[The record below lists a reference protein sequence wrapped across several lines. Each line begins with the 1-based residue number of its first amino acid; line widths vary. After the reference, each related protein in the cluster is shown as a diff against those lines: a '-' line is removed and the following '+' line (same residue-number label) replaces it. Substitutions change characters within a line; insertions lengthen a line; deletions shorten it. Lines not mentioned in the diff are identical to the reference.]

1 MRQLTLL
8 LLLLSLTACGR
19 GASDIYRAYNISPV
33 RDENG
38 KVAADLAAQNRL
50 SMQVGVVNNYFYE
63 PPSHETVTDS
73 EAEEADETDNSDEML
88 PDTENDAEAS
98 EDSEENE
105 EVSDEQEPV
114 TELEDKID
122 ALADALAELTP

>member
-63 PPSHETVTDS
+63 PPSHETAADS
-73 EAEEADETDNSDEML
+73 EAEEVDETDNSDEML
-88 PDTENDAEAS
+88 PDTESDA

-105 EVSDEQEPV
+105 EISDEQEPV
-114 TELEDKID
+114 AELEDKID